1 MHDAKLSLDNLQN
14 SDPAFFKGM
23 AKDIP
28 KGKPK
33 DGPNEL
39 NDPPVA
45 EWDPLFNTDPIHGLL
60 KVAGNSQEIVDSRLG
75 EIKSILGH
83 PSIIADIAGQS
94 LPTSTNSRLDG
105 HVRPKEQRLNGH
117 EQ

>member
-1 MHDAKLSLDNLQN
+1 MHDVKLSLNNLQN
-14 SDPAFFKGM
+14 FDSAFFKGM
-23 AKDIP
+23 AKDIL

-39 NDPPVA
+39 NDLPVA

-60 KVAGNSQEIVDSRLG
+60 KVAGNSQEIVNSKLG

-83 PSIIADIAGQS
+83 PSNIADIAGQS
-94 LPTSTNSRLDG
+94 LPTSTNSRVDG
-105 HVRPKEQRLNGH
+105 HVRPKEQRLSGH